1 MSVANTQYSTN
12 SYRIDVN
19 NELGSNNIIAEVNT
33 AITTLGWSLYDSVTQ
48 TTYSP
53 MATYVYRVLNADST
67 TYKYAILR
75 WNTLLLN
82 FNLSACEAWDQVN
95 HIATN
100 ETWHNSGCFYQG
112 YDIKDCSI
120 FVGATTRHLVIQ
132 PFIRNEPGL
141 WTAILE
147 FERVAGEDISQNT
160 VPCFGYTNSL
170 MLGTPWGQTSN
181 SNTSTYMFAMPRTAD
196 NQTGAYAA
204 KIMAPVTT
212 RGMYPPYYPSA
223 NTGNTGANSVVIV
236 QTHDGNNLHLGSYYN
251 TIGSWGWDPT
261 KTVVSPIS
269 VDHIYKSMPFGRIYN
284 AAITKPVGS
293 NSWDTTY
300 INADATGGWPSGT
313 GSNTEMLCLALN
325 GGCEDTTG
333 FNNTTGRIVQTWSNN
348 SNIIYGSCLAI
359 GNNVWAAANNGVWT
373 WDMGAG
379 ANTTAIQRYINTNG
393 VIDIMFD
400 GLRSVYGTT
409 NNGIVQIDTETY
421 AANVNTAADL
431 GCMYI
436 NMDQRFIYATSRT
449 KNVQPKIYVFHRANN
464 NLNAHLNAGPTLTGS
479 TVFSTPVPDYKGFV
493 YSVNLPGSTS
503 SVTIRQIV
511 WASDAA
517 NANVGLAN
525 INNPI
530 YTGTTNYQ
538 NFQGRFWYEYNSDRL
553 YMIGNY
559 SGTGYI
565 WEYANVANIAIG
577 GVAIGA
583 WANANVYQSTNF
595 SWSGGGIVGNGGYA
609 PSIAANNAW
618 GFYGDLVITPRRGY
632 LHFTPRRV
640 GANQTSQTAFST
652 SVSMEHPDAPGGTG
666 KPRNMF
672 AYTGSD
678 VIGIVHGW
686 PTHQWTNGVRIFQTL
701 WRANTEAR
709 IIALS
714 NLYGNTNINQYQ
726 TGRFLIKA

>member
-1 MSVANTQYSTN
+1 
-12 SYRIDVN
+12 
-19 NELGSNNIIAEVNT
+19 
-33 AITTLGWSLYDSVTQ
+33 
-48 TTYSP
+48 

-293 NSWDTTY
+293 NPWDTTY
-300 INADATGGWPSGT
+300 INADTTGGWPSGT
-313 GSNTEMLCLALN
+313 GSNTEMLCLPLN

-559 SGTGYI
+559 GGTGYI

-595 SWSGGGIVGNGGYA
+595 SWSGAAIVGNGGYA
-609 PSIAANNAW
+609 PSIAANSSW
-618 GFYGDLVITPRRGY
+618 GFDGDLVITPRRGY

-640 GANQTSQTAFST
+640 GANQSSQTAFST